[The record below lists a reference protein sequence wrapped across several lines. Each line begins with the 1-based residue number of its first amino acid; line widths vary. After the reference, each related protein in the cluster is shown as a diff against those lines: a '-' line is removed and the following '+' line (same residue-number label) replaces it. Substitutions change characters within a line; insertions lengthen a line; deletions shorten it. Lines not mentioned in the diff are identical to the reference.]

1 MTQVQLLP
9 LGDLPTELLDAIG
22 PLLESV
28 FHVPVEQRRYTLAL
42 DGFFDST
49 RGQLNS
55 TSILLHLRSHYPHF
69 RPDVHTKLLAMT
81 PDDLFIPI
89 LTYVFGE
96 AEVGGSVAVVSTFR
110 LLPERYGLGQDNAL
124 FERRVLTEAVHEIGH
139 AFGLIHC
146 SEQDCAMH
154 SSSSVEEIDLKG
166 WRLCGACAE
175 ELKRKERRR
184 G

>member
-9 LGDLPTELLDAIG
+9 LGTLPTELLDTIG
-22 PLLESV
+22 PPLENV
-28 FHVPVEQRRYTLAL
+28 FHVPVEQRRYSLSL
-42 DGFFDST
+42 DGFFDPG
-49 RGQLNS
+49 RGQYNS

-69 RPDVHTKLLAMT
+69 RTDVKTKVLAIT

-110 LLPERYGLGQDNAL
+110 LQPERYGLGPDSEL
-124 FERRVLTEAVHEIGH
+124 FNQRLLTEAVHEIGH
-139 AFGLIHC
+139 QFGLIHC

-166 WRLCGACAE
+166 WRLCEACAE
-175 ELKRKERRR
+175 ELKRNEKKK

>member
-9 LGDLPTELLDAIG
+9 LGNLPTELLDAIG
-22 PLLESV
+22 PPLESV

-42 DGFFDST
+42 DGFFDPA
-49 RGQLNS
+49 RGQFNS
-55 TSILLHLRSHYPHF
+55 TSLLLHLRTHYPHF
-69 RPDVHTKLLAMT
+69 RPGVDTKVLAVT

-110 LLPERYGLGQDNAL
+110 LHPERYGLGQDAAL
-124 FERRVLTEAVHEIGH
+124 FQRRVVTESVHEIGH

-146 SEQDCAMH
+146 EDQDCAMH

-166 WRLCGACAE
+166 WRLCDACAE
-175 ELKRKERRR
+175 DLKRKELGKR
-184 G
+184 